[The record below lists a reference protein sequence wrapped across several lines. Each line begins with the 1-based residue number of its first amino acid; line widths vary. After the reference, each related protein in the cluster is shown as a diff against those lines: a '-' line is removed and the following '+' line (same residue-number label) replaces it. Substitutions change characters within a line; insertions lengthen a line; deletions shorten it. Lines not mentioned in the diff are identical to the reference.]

1 MSGDT
6 IIAMTGLMGLAAA
19 GLAGALWDGPLVT
32 ALFRGERVLPVECR
46 HAMRGRLP
54 AWLAFKPG
62 LARHRV
68 PRTFAER
75 SPD

>member
-32 ALFRGERVLPVECR
+32 ALFRVSGYFRRNVGTRCVLSPVTSAIAGR
-46 HAMRGRLP
+46 MKVFVASRRRGR
-54 AWLAFKPG
+54 AAG
-62 LARHRV
+62 
-68 PRTFAER
+68 
-75 SPD
+75 D

>member
-46 HAMRGRLP
+46 HAMRVESGHFGHCGPYESVCSIAAAGQGR
-54 AWLAFKPG
+54 W
-62 LARHRV
+62 
-68 PRTFAER
+68 
-75 SPD
+75 